1 MKAGAIV
8 KDVYNA
14 IVQKVRDE
22 KPDLEQYFVKTLGF
36 AVGGPSPA
44 LHLQCRRSAGL
55 RLAVCLC

>member
-1 MKAGAIV
+1 MKAGAVV

-36 AVGGPSPA
+36 AVCTLFPPPNA
-44 LHLQCRRSAGL
+44 RICP
-55 RLAVCLC
+55 C

>member
-36 AVGGPSPA
+36 AVGVELPPFDVRTRP
-44 LHLQCRRSAGL
+44 C
-55 RLAVCLC
+55 